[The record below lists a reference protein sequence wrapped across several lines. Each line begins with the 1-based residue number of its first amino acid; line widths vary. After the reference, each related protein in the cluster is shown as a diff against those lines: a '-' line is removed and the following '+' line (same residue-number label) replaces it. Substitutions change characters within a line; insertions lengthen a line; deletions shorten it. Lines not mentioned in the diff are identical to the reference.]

1 MRKKLTFVYLGLL
14 PRSIGLDNGLC
25 SSCLYFLHIAQSIT
39 SREASS
45 GEFRVNVLDYN
56 SVLLAI
62 VLYPFSL
69 HICVFKAPLNG
80 QWRISIPFRCT
91 SAFLGRL
98 LAANGGSLFLFI
110 AHLRLKEHS

>member
-1 MRKKLTFVYLGLL
+1 VRKKLTFVYLGLL

-39 SREASS
+39 SRGASS

-62 VLYPFSL
+62 VLYSFSL
-69 HICVFKAPLNG
+69 HVYV
-80 QWRISIPFRCT
+80 
-91 SAFLGRL
+91 
-98 LAANGGSLFLFI
+98 
-110 AHLRLKEHS
+110 LRGILWLI